1 MKIHNEMFIPQ
12 FDVSQQIEERIDY
25 LEELKSSIEVK
36 MLKMPEGVISVYK
49 GNSPNSFRYYKRS
62 SEKDKHGEY
71 LGKANIKVR
80 DVLAQKKYYEI
91 LLRNIESELSKLRKF
106 ETTKM
111 EDSVIQTY
119 SKLNPGI
126 KGLITPVNVDDK
138 AFEEIWMKES
148 YNGLRFE
155 ESDKTE
161 FYSEKGERMRSK
173 SEVLIAN
180 SLLHY
185 GIPYKY
191 ECPLKLANGIIR
203 YPDFTV
209 LNPKTRD
216 IKYWEHL
223 GKMGDI
229 DYIIYNLKKIA
240 EYERN
245 DIVLGDQLILTAESA
260 SMPLSTKD
268 INRAIE
274 YTFLHGK

>member
-229 DYIIYNLKKIA
+229 DYIIYN
-240 EYERN
+240 
-245 DIVLGDQLILTAESA
+245 
-260 SMPLSTKD
+260 
-268 INRAIE
+268 
-274 YTFLHGK
+274 

>member
-49 GNSPNSFRYYKRS
+49 GNSPNSFRYCKRS